1 MSLDAI
7 RAALVAVISSV
18 PDMGAVHAWE
28 RYDGQTAGLLEHY
41 TVQLAGKRQVRGWF
55 VRRVRSETQ
64 RQAGKAFF
72 DRHGWEIRG
81 YMGLEDANQSEL
93 VFDGLVEAL
102 RTALLA
108 DLTLGGVVMPPERR
122 DDNTPELRVETGP
135 VLFAGVL
142 CHGAS
147 LQLMT
152 KSFVTVP

>member
-1 MSLDAI
+1 MSLETI
-7 RAALVAVISSV
+7 RDALVAVMAGI

-28 RYDGQTAGLLEHY
+28 RYDKEAGRLLAHY
-41 TVQLAGKRQVRGWF
+41 TVEVDGKRQVRGWF
-55 VRRVRSETQ
+55 VRRAKTGTT

-72 DRHGWEIRG
+72 DRHAWEIRG
-81 YMGLEDANQSEL
+81 YMGIEDATQSER

-102 RTALLA
+102 RGALLA

-122 DDNTPELRVETGP
+122 DDGPELTLETGP

-142 CHGAS
+142 CHSAS
-147 LQLMT
+147 LQIVT